1 MTDEEILRDLY
12 AKNFHGSPLLE
23 YVCNRWEL
31 LVEGESDAELE
42 LDRVLRQQ
50 REIEDRAKMEADEA
64 QKRIDVLATLNITL
78 EDRVSQLETELY
90 QAQQEV
96 TPCWG

>member
-1 MTDEEILRDLY
+1 MTDEELLRDLY
-12 AKNFHGSPLLE
+12 ARSFHNDPLLE
-23 YVCNRWEL
+23 YVCQRLEAL
-31 LVEGESDAELE
+31 AEGESDAELE

-50 REIEDRAKMEADEA
+50 REIEDRAKMEAEEA
-64 QKRIDVLATLNITL
+64 QKRIDALAALNITL